1 MFYKIISTNIKRYFV
16 KIMII
21 AYLFLS
27 LSLKLILTMDP
38 MCLYQYN
45 PVNAYVL
52 QSGRRLGPTKGPGC
66 ALCNVFRSL
75 APVLHNYYLN
85 NILFYLV
92 FENTDL
98 GIINYFKKI
107 IIHSWI
113 YYYRTCKDFSNLIT
127 LKTLYFSS
135 ERSTLEYNSMIW

>member
-1 MFYKIISTNIKRYFV
+1 
-16 KIMII
+16 
-21 AYLFLS
+21 
-27 LSLKLILTMDP
+27 MDP

-52 QSGRRLGPTKGPGC
+52 HREYIYLFSGRRLEPTKGPGC
-66 ALCNVFRSL
+66 APCNFFRSL
-75 APVLHNYYLN
+75 PPVLHNYYLN

-98 GIINYFKKI
+98 GVMFDSTFNRHYKLFQKKSSSI
-107 IIHSWI
+107 LGFIT
-113 YYYRTCKDFSNLIT
+113 RTCKGFSNLIA

-135 ERSTLEYNSMIW
+135 ERSTLEYNSIIW